1 MAIIDI
7 VVPSHENPEGEIMQL
22 LFDCIAINYLTQK
35 CTIVCV
41 LRFSNM
47 WQKLQKIQTKKRQ
60 EQSGGIIV
68 TVNYSKL
75 I

>member
-1 MAIIDI
+1 MAIIDM

-35 CTIVCV
+35 CTIVFV